1 MVGRRFFAT
10 LLSSALL
17 VACSGGGSAT
27 APAPIVPTG
36 GGFPALPAIPEV
48 VSSGGI
54 AALTLQAAFDAN
66 GRPAFFWNGQE
77 AAPTIR
83 VQPGDTIQLHFVN
96 MLPEFCAVGVQS
108 NSNLHFHGFTSS
120 PNPPGDDVVTTL
132 AAPGTSYD
140 YTVVINPDQPPG
152 LYWYHAHPHG
162 LSSYEVGNGMAGAI
176 VVEGIAN
183 EVPATAGLRE
193 RVIVLSDIPNDPS
206 FAAGEDAVLRKS
218 QVLAARVGR
227 NDSDEGGDPCRP
239 ETNATPKINGLP
251 MATIGIMPGET
262 ELFRVVN
269 TSGHRHFDIAVDGQQ
284 LALVAQDGVPIH
296 DYAGA
301 PESLTVSDTV
311 IPPGGR
317 SEFLVTGKATPSALI
332 SKCYQSGPAGD
343 ANPAIVLGTLA
354 NDHGGSGGETVSV
367 RVRAKIPAL
376 PKPLFYR
383 DPLPP
388 PVAFH
393 TIHFQE
399 NSAGFY
405 LNGAAYSPTAP
416 PAITSYAG
424 TVEEWT
430 LENDTDEVHAFHIH
444 QVHFVV
450 ESVNGVPR
458 PNPHWLDSFDI
469 PPQGHGASGN
479 LIPSLTKVLID
490 FRDPVIRGTF
500 VYHCHILDH
509 EDGGMMAK
517 IQVL

>member
-1 MVGRRFFAT
+1 MFGRRFFGM

-17 VACSGGGSAT
+17 VACSGGGSPT

-36 GGFPALPAIPEV
+36 GGPPALPLIPEV
-48 VSSGGI
+48 VSAGGV

-206 FAAGEDAVLRKS
+206 FAAGEDAVIRKAGI
-218 QVLAARVGR
+218 LAARVGR

-239 ETNATPKINGLP
+239 ETDATPKINGIP

-262 ELFRVVN
+262 ELLRVVN

-284 LALVAQDGVPIH
+284 LTLVAQDGVPIH
-296 DYAGA
+296 DYPGA
-301 PESLTVSDTV
+301 PESLAVTDTV

-332 SKCYQSGPAGD
+332 RSATSPGRPAMRIRRSPRD
-343 ANPAIVLGTLA
+343 ARQRSRKFGQWNGFGARPREDPGAAEAALLSRPAAAT
-354 NDHGGSGGETVSV
+354 GGF
-367 RVRAKIPAL
+367 P
-376 PKPLFYR
+376 Y
-383 DPLPP
+383 DPL
-388 PVAFH
+388 
-393 TIHFQE
+393 QE
-399 NSAGFY
+399 DSAGFY
-405 LNGAAYSPTAP
+405 FERRPVQRDGGAGDHVVRGNRRGVDARERHGRSPRLPHP
-416 PAITSYAG
+416 PSALRGRERQRRPAAESPLARFVRYCAAG
-424 TVEEWT
+424 SRRVRQ
-430 LENDTDEVHAFHIH
+430 A
-444 QVHFVV
+444 
-450 ESVNGVPR
+450 
-458 PNPHWLDSFDI
+458 
-469 PPQGHGASGN
+469 
-479 LIPSLTKVLID
+479 IPSLTKVLID